1 VFKND
6 AGVLTE
12 KDCAVDNIV
21 RYRIVDKPNEI
32 SSLGLESKQQ
42 VRVIVL
48 KSSISTKVM
57 QKLFNGQ
64 MVHTALPLVMSYLI

>member
-21 RYRIVDKPNEI
+21 RYRIVDKANEI
-32 SSLGLESKQQ
+32 DSVGLESK
-42 VRVIVL
+42 
-48 KSSISTKVM
+48 
-57 QKLFNGQ
+57 
-64 MVHTALPLVMSYLI
+64 